1 MHFSRSSGRLLHFM
15 EKWRVSSLKDF
26 PQYGHCA
33 SHPTKNS
40 LYLWDLEP
48 QPMQLGSPSL
58 LDSAIA
64 SLIFARRCSETAAT
78 FGVVFV
84 CFVYFFDF
92 KPGFG
97 FFAGL
102 FWPLFVNFGL
112 MFEYDATDLFW

>member
-1 MHFSRSSGRLLHFM
+1 
-15 EKWRVSSLKDF
+15 
-26 PQYGHCA
+26 
-33 SHPTKNS
+33 
-40 LYLWDLEP
+40 
-48 QPMQLGSPSL
+48 MQLGSPSF

-78 FGVVFV
+78 FGVVFA
-84 CFVYFFDF
+84 CFVLFCFDL

-102 FWPLFVNFGL
+102 FLSLFDNFGL